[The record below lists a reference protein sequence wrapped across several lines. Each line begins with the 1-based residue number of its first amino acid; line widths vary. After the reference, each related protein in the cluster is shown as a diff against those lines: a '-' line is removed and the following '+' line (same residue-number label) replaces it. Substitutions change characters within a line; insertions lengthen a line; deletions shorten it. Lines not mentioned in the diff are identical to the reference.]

1 MFKIGIQDT
10 KHAHDGPVLELNQVS
25 AAYQELGKLQ
35 YAVKNISFKIE
46 KAEHIAFIGPNGAGK
61 STILKLI
68 AGIIKPAG
76 GKILMF
82 GSNPLKHNC
91 VAYVPQRSQLDWSFP
106 VTVEDVVMMGRARHI
121 GFFRKPQKRDREIV
135 RQSLERVGVLDL
147 AKKQIGE
154 LSGGQQQRVFIAR
167 SLALETEL
175 LLLDEPLAALDIP
188 SQEAICNILH
198 DLRKDG
204 VTVLMAT
211 HDLGS
216 AAEHFDRIILIN
228 KEIIA
233 VGKPKKVLSPQNLLA
248 AYGGKVAVNYA

>member
-1 MFKIGIQDT
+1 MFKIGIEDT
-10 KHAHDGPVLELNQVS
+10 KHAHDGPVLELKRVS
-25 AAYQELGKLQ
+25 AAYQELGKLN
-35 YAVKNISFKIE
+35 YAVKDISFE
-46 KAEHIAFIGPNGAGK
+46 VESAEHIVFIGPNGAGK

-68 AGIIKPAG
+68 AGIIKPVSG
-76 GKILMF
+76 SIKMF
-82 GSNPLKHNC
+82 GSDPLKHNC
-91 VAYVPQRSQLDWSFP
+91 VAYVPQRSQVDWSFP

-121 GFFRKPQKRDREIV
+121 GFFRKPKKHDKEIV
-135 RQSLERVGVLDL
+135 WQSLERVGATAL
-147 AKKQIGE
+147 AGKQIGE

-188 SQEAICNILH
+188 TQEAICNILH
-198 DLRKDG
+198 DLRNDG

-216 AAEHFDRIILIN
+216 AAEHFDRIVLIN

-233 VGKPKKVLSPQNLLA
+233 IGEPGKVLTPENLLA
-248 AYGGKVAVNYA
+248 AFGGKVAVNYA